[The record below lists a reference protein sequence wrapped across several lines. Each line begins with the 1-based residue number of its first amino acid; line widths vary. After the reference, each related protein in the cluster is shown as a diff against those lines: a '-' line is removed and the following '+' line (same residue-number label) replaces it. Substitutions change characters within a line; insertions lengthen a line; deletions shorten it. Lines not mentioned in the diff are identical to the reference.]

1 MVFTVANN
9 ISGLYAKYTFL
20 STSAAV
26 QEVPH
31 EGHIRNAALA
41 VTNIWARNTW
51 PHDKTRVNKNMCDYR
66 SKE

>member
-20 STSAAV
+20 GTSAAV

-31 EGHIRNAALA
+31 EGLIGNTALA
-41 VTNIWARNTW
+41 VTNILARKAW
-51 PHDKTRVNKNMCDYR
+51 GHDKTRANKNMCDYR